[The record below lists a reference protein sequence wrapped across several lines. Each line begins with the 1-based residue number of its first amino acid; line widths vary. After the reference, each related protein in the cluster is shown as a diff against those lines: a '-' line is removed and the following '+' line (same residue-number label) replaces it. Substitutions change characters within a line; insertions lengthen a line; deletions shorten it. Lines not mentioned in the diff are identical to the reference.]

1 VENAYRLVVR
11 KPEEKRQLGRPRR
24 RRVDNIKLNLGE
36 MGWVVWTAL
45 IWFRIGTNERSRER
59 GNEP

>member
-11 KPEEKRQLGRPRR
+11 KPEGKRQLIKPRR
-24 RRVDNIKLNLGE
+24 RRVDNIKMNLGE

-45 IWFRIGTNERSRER
+45 IWLRIGTNGGLS
-59 GNEP
+59 